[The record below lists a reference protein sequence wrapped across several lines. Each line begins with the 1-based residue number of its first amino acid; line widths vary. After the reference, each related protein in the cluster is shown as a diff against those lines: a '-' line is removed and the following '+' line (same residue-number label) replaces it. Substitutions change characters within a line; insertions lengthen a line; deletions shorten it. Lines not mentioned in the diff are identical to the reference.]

1 MHCQFSVFLTK
12 DEIVVNK
19 FELATLAKEHFFLL
33 HTTFLSKA
41 KLWQRIFEGKTI
53 PAQKLSTNKRRLSYF
68 SAFLEQKMKT
78 NQDHFLDFGT
88 MIFNFEY
95 KTTQKCYCSIK
106 DWKIVHLRTHTSF
119 IICRMIFVL
128 NVCFSS
134 FFSDQY
140 LKMIIG

>member
-1 MHCQFSVFLTK
+1 MHRQFLALIK
-12 DEIVVNK
+12 IDEIVDNK

-78 NQDHFLDFGT
+78 NLDYFHDFGT
-88 MIFNFEY
+88 NFNF
-95 KTTQKCYCSIK
+95 
-106 DWKIVHLRTHTSF
+106 
-119 IICRMIFVL
+119 
-128 NVCFSS
+128 
-134 FFSDQY
+134 
-140 LKMIIG
+140 